1 VDVIDRPIHSEVRR
15 SHDQRGQAMVEF
27 ALVLPVLAILIVAIA
42 QLGLLLNAYLEVT
55 DAARVGAR
63 KASVSRTGGGGA
75 AAAIAAARE
84 STSSLDQDDLDVTVT
99 PQPWAKGTPIEVRV
113 TYPVSIDIF
122 GLVVKSGVLEAEATA
137 RSQ

>member
-1 VDVIDRPIHSEVRR
+1 VDVTDSPIHNEV
-15 SHDQRGQAMVEF
+15 QQAGQERGQAMVEF
-27 ALVLPVLAILIVAIA
+27 ALVLPVLAILVIAIA
-42 QLGLLLNAYLEVT
+42 QVGLLLNAYLEVT

-63 KASVSRTGGGGA
+63 KASVSRTDGA
-75 AAAIAAARE
+75 GVAAAIAAARD
-84 STSSLDQDDLDVTVT
+84 STSHLDQDDLEVSVT
-99 PQPWAKGTPIEVRV
+99 PKPWPKGTPIEVRV

>member
-1 VDVIDRPIHSEVRR
+1 MDVIDRPIHSEVRK

>member
-1 VDVIDRPIHSEVRR
+1 VDVIDRPIHSELRK

-63 KASVSRTGGGGA
+63 KASVSRKDGGGV

-84 STSSLDQDDLDVTVT
+84 STSHLDVDDLDVTVT
-99 PQPWAKGTPIEVRV
+99 PKPWPRGTPIEVRV

>member
-1 VDVIDRPIHSEVRR
+1 MDVIDRPIHSEVRKSR
-15 SHDQRGQAMVEF
+15 DQRGQAMVEF

-63 KASVSRTGGGGA
+63 KASVSRKDGGGV

-84 STSSLDQDDLDVTVT
+84 STSHLDVDDLDVTVT
-99 PQPWAKGTPIEVRV
+99 PKPWPRGTPIEVRV

>member
-1 VDVIDRPIHSEVRR
+1 VDVIDRPTHHERR
-15 SHDQRGQAMVEF
+15 RTRDERGQAMVEF
-27 ALVLPVLAILIVAIA
+27 ALVLPVLAILLVVIA
-42 QLGLLLNAYLEVT
+42 QLGLVLNAYLEVT

-63 KASVSRTGGGGA
+63 KASVSRTEGGGA
-75 AAAIAAARE
+75 AAAVAAARE
-84 STSSLDQDDLDVTVT
+84 STSHLDENELDVTVT
-99 PQPWAKGTPIEVRV
+99 PEPWAKGSAIEVRV

>member
-1 VDVIDRPIHSEVRR
+1 VDVIDRPINHERRR
-15 SHDQRGQAMVEF
+15 SRDERGQAMVEF
-27 ALVLPVLAILIVAIA
+27 ALVLPVLAILIIAIA

-63 KASVSRTGGGGA
+63 KASVSRTQDDGV

-84 STSSLDQDDLDVTVT
+84 STSNLDEDELDVTVT

>member
-1 VDVIDRPIHSEVRR
+1 MDVIDRPIHSELRK

-63 KASVSRTGGGGA
+63 KASVSRKDGGGV

-84 STSSLDQDDLDVTVT
+84 STSHLDVDDLDVTVT
-99 PQPWAKGTPIEVRV
+99 PKPWPRGTPIEVRV

>member
-1 VDVIDRPIHSEVRR
+1 MDVIDCPHHSERR
-15 SHDQRGQAMVEF
+15 RRRDERGQALVEF
-27 ALVLPVLAILIVAIA
+27 ALVLPVLAILVVSIA
-42 QLGLLLNAYLEVT
+42 QLGFLLNAYLEVT

-63 KASVSRTGGGGA
+63 KASVSRTDGGGA

-84 STSSLDQDDLDVTVT
+84 STSHLDEDELDVTVT
-99 PQPWAKGTPIEVRV
+99 PQPWEKGSPIEVRV
-113 TYPVSIDIF
+113 SYPVSLDIF